1 MALSRSSLVA
11 WKSVFG
17 LAAVQGAITLT
28 WVIYNLYVPNL
39 LEQVGLPKIV
49 GLYLL
54 AFENFLAIGLE
65 PLMGSLSD
73 RQRTWLGVRFPFV
86 FLGMIAAAV
95 CFIAIPA
102 WAFLG
107 SATTVLQWLVP
118 IGLLAWAIAM
128 AIFRSPVLGLLG
140 QYAMTS
146 GLPQAASILT
156 LAGLIS
162 GLFTLPAYRKI
173 LLNLGPL
180 GAFGLGSLSLLLTAF
195 VLNQAQP
202 ETQVNPA
209 EIAGSSHRSMS
220 YKRLGLLVAVGL
232 GLGLGTVGM
241 RRVIQPSPDSVFL
254 LNLFTLTQLI
264 SVLPTGYLA
273 SRWGNRRSMVL
284 ALATIPLWIAG
295 LLIPYLGIQVLS
307 VIALGCVFGVLLNGA
322 IPFALAQVPVA
333 KAGLGVGL
341 YFAGRS
347 AADSLFNFL
356 LAQIGSFPT
365 EINAIG
371 SILAFAGAGFC
382 ILLTRD
388 RRNLGSAES

>member
-1 MALSRSSLVA
+1 MALSRSSLIA
-11 WKSVFG
+11 WKPVLG

-39 LEQVGLPKIV
+39 LEQVGLPKV
-49 GLYLL
+49 FGLYLL
-54 AFENFLAIGLE
+54 SFENFLAIGLE
-65 PLMGSLSD
+65 PIMGSLSD
-73 RQRTWLGVRFPFV
+73 RYKTWLGIRFPFV
-86 FLGMIAAAV
+86 FLGMIAATT
-95 CFIAIPA
+95 CFVAIPA
-102 WAFLG
+102 WVFLG
-107 SATTVLQWLVP
+107 SAATALQWLVQ

-156 LAGLIS
+156 LAGLTT

-173 LLNLGPL
+173 LLDLGNV

-195 VLNQAQP
+195 VLNQCQP
-202 ETQVNPA
+202 ATQVNSLQSIEPTT
-209 EIAGSSHRSMS
+209 SRSNS

-254 LNLFTLTQLI
+254 LNLFTFTQLI
-264 SVLPTGYLA
+264 SVLPAGYLA

-284 ALATIPLWIAG
+284 AIATIPLWIAG
-295 LLIPYLGIQVLS
+295 LLIPTLGVQVFS
-307 VIALGCVFGVLLNGA
+307 VIALGCVFGFLLNGA
-322 IPFALAQVPVA
+322 IPFALDQVPA
-333 KAGLGVGL
+333 TKAGLGVGL

-356 LAQIGSFPT
+356 LAQVGGFPT
-365 EINAIG
+365 PINAIG

-388 RRNLGSAES
+388 RKLHDRG

>member
-1 MALSRSSLVA
+1 M
-11 WKSVFG
+11 FG

-39 LEQVGLPKIV
+39 LEQVGLPKIA

-73 RQRTWLGVRFPFV
+73 RQRTWLGIRFPFV
-86 FLGMIAAAV
+86 FLGMIASAV

-156 LAGLIS
+156 LAGLTT

-173 LLNLGPL
+173 LLDLGNL
-180 GAFGLGSLSLLLTAF
+180 GAFGLGSFSLLLTAF
-195 VLNQAQP
+195 VLNQCQP
-202 ETQVNPA
+202 ATQVN
-209 EIAGSSHRSMS
+209 SHPSIEAVTARSNS
-220 YKRLGLLVAVGL
+220 FKRLGLLVAVGL

-241 RRVIQPSPDSVFL
+241 RRVIQPSPDSVLL

-295 LLIPYLGIQVLS
+295 LLIPYLGVQVLA

-322 IPFALAQVPVA
+322 IPFALAQVPAA

-356 LAQIGSFPT
+356 LAQVGTFPT

-388 RRNLGSAES
+388 RGQNKSFN